1 MIPFINF
8 LDIYEFILLK
18 WRERGKIIV
27 FSLKGACIT
36 AHPLSFGGNV
46 KSKYIF
52 TWEPSRDG
60 RCYGS
65 NTQACEREIICL
77 KMKRTK
83 QQSLFSVWQKTIQ
96 GWHRPGYICS
106 VTMFLQLYLFDFKM
120 PEFEFIPSFF
130 HSSNIH
136 MLTSINPWLLS
147 FLVPRQW
154 YTTVAEYLIIH
165 VRVLSLKIP
174 SFSKLSAQTCCCYT
188 FQAASIIVHGH
199 WRRFFPAN
207 R

>member
-8 LDIYEFILLK
+8 LDIYELILLK
-18 WRERGKIIV
+18 WRVRGKIIV

-36 AHPLSFGGNV
+36 AHALSFGGNV

-52 TWEPSRDG
+52 MWELSRDD

-65 NTQACEREIICL
+65 NTQTWEREIICL
-77 KMKRTK
+77 KVKRTK

-136 MLTSINPWLLS
+136 MLTSINPWLLP
-147 FLVPRQW
+147 FLVVHYSSCIFNDTSAVVEDPFIFK
-154 YTTVAEYLIIH
+154 IICMDMLLLH
-165 VRVLSLKIP
+165 IP
-174 SFSKLSAQTCCCYT
+174 SC
-188 FQAASIIVHGH
+188 
-199 WRRFFPAN
+199 
-207 R
+207 